1 MTGQPE
7 HGSRVIAASTIT
19 STTAEIPTPPAETN
33 GSPAK
38 ASPRIA
44 TTTVPPAKTTACPA
58 VAMERPTDSATGTP
72 AARYSRWRDSRN
84 RA

>member
-1 MTGQPE
+1 M
-7 HGSRVIAASTIT
+7 IAASTIT
-19 STTAEIPTPPAETN
+19 STTAEMPTPAAETN

-58 VAMERPTDSATGTP
+58 VARERPTDSATGTP
-72 AARYSRWRDSRN
+72 AARYSRWRERRN
-84 RA
+84 SA